1 MSFKTDGELKS
12 EVEYQL
18 GWDSRLNPTE
28 VGVTVQKGVV
38 TLTGMVGSYAEKV
51 AAKEAAHRAHGV
63 LDVANEI
70 EVRSASQDLHLD
82 ADLARAV
89 RHTLDWDV
97 FVPSEQIHTTV
108 AQGWVTLEGQVES
121 YRERLDAER
130 AVTHLQGVRGVLNKI
145 TVMALVNP
153 NRVQELIENVLTV
166 RADREAQRIH
176 VKVVGGEVTLTGG
189 VKSWDEKKAILGS
202 VSHAPGVTAV
212 HDHLFIDYYDL
223 QFDTAAS

>member
-1 MSFKTDGELKS
+1 MTFKTDDELKN

-28 VGVTVQKGVV
+28 VGVTVHKGIV
-38 TLTGMVGSYAEKV
+38 TLTGSVGSYAEKM
-51 AAKEAAHRAHGV
+51 AAKEAAHRARGV

-70 EVRSASQDLHLD
+70 VVRASNHHLHSD
-82 ADLARAV
+82 VDLARAI

-97 FVPSEQIHTTV
+97 FVPSEQLHTTV
-108 AQGWVTLEGQVES
+108 THGWVTLEGQVES

-130 AVTHLQGVRGVLNKI
+130 AVTHLQGVRGVTNKI
-145 TVMALVNP
+145 VVTAVVNP

-166 RADREAQRIH
+166 RADREAQRIQ
-176 VKVVGGEVTLTGG
+176 VKVAGGEVTLTGG
-189 VKSWDEKKAILGS
+189 VKSWDEKNAILGA
-202 VSHAPGVTAV
+202 VSHAPGVTEV

-223 QFDTAAS
+223 EFDNAVI